1 MYLIKELY
9 QTVGRI
15 KEGFRRTYKCK
26 PTNS

>member
-15 KEGFRRTYKCK
+15 KEGFRRTYKYE